1 MREEIL
7 KISKVNKKKGSSQV
21 LTKLNQNYGEMKI
34 KIENKTSWTNRL
46 KDEKSQKTEK
56 NALNNLR
63 GKLKAKRVE
72 IDEDLEIR
80 QI

>member
-1 MREEIL
+1 
-7 KISKVNKKKGSSQV
+7 
-21 LTKLNQNYGEMKI
+21 MKI
-34 KIENKTSWTNRL
+34 KIQNKTSWTNRL

-56 NALNNLR
+56 NALNNLE